1 MAIILFRCP
10 YCSKKV
16 ETSEDNVGREGLC
29 PGCQKIFE
37 IPEPAKKDAARAV
50 RTSGGIGLGVAD
62 APEYGDLAVLLGV
75 GAVALGAAGVLA
87 ATFLP
92 WLQAWAH
99 AGDLMAAQKS
109 LLIAGS
115 GVCLAFLLVSALA
128 RKSLMAP
135 ALTGA
140 AWGMFA
146 LVWAASIARAV
157 GKASPP
163 ATTPPWPSA
172 STSPSA
178 PARSPCWAPCSS
190 TTRCARA
197 ACWRSSA
204 CSWWSPRSWCWWARS
219 RWSRTASS
227 PRLPR
232 SRPSRRDAAQQPAK
246 IAPAPATR
254 PRGRR

>member
-1 MAIILFRCP
+1 MAIILFKCP
-10 YCSKKV
+10 YCGKKV

-37 IPEPAKKDAARAV
+37 IPEPAKKDAPRAV
-50 RTSGGIGLGVAD
+50 RPSVGIGLGAAD

-75 GAVALGAAGVLA
+75 GAVALGVAGVLA

-92 WLQAWAH
+92 WLQAWTH

-157 GKASPP
+157 GKAIPAGDHSPVALGVYVAIGAGAFAVVGAMFIYYQVRDSSVMEKFGLFLVVTQVVVLVGALALASHSLKP
-163 ATTPPWPSA
+163 ALA
-172 STSPSA
+172 SLA
-178 PARSPCWAPCSS
+178 PKDAG
-190 TTRCARA
+190 
-197 ACWRSSA
+197 
-204 CSWWSPRSWCWWARS
+204 
-219 RWSRTASS
+219 
-227 PRLPR
+227 
-232 SRPSRRDAAQQPAK
+232 AAQQPANP
-246 IAPAPATR
+246 APAPAAR
-254 PRGRR
+254 PRGQR